1 MEQNIRNILATDAK
15 FNLFVFDAHK
25 LEGFY
30 CYILTGFIAVNP
42 NT

>member
-1 MEQNIRNILATDAK
+1 MKMLLRAEGEAISRTR
-15 FNLFVFDAHK
+15 FDAFK